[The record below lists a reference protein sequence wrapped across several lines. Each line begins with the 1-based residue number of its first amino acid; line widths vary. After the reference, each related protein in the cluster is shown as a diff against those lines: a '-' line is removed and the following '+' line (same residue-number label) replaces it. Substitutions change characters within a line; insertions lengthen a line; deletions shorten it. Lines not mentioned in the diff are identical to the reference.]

1 MKFYLFHPH
10 SLIFDFY
17 RQFLTLI
24 PDLFFFFSLLILS
37 LLSFLS
43 LFLSSFG
50 ALAPHTLPETKLTLL
65 LSPIF
70 AAFPYLCCFPPSLQL
85 SPIFFHI
92 YLFFFIYLRR
102 RLRFW
107 KCVRR
112 RCAEEIRERERKKS
126 GAKPIGLTPDKYRNV
141 LTSARSKG
149 ISGYAWMIW
158 RKPAYGGQRML

>member
-24 PDLFFFFSLLILS
+24 PYLFFFFSLLFLS
-37 LLSFLS
+37 LLSFLSLFLSFLS

-70 AAFPYLCCFPPSLQL
+70 AAFPYLCCFPPSLLL

-112 RCAEEIRERERKKS
+112 QCAEEIRERKKKIR
-126 GAKPIGLTPDKYRNV
+126 GETYRPHP
-141 LTSARSKG
+141 G
-149 ISGYAWMIW
+149 
-158 RKPAYGGQRML
+158 